1 MLGSGLI
8 DLVNSFPLGLDTII
22 SENGNN
28 LSGGQRQKISLI
40 RTLISKPSIIF
51 LDEPTSSM
59 DVLSEKQMMELI
71 FKINCTV
78 VVVSHRISL
87 VDKFD
92 KILIVKNGKIEGFD

>member
-1 MLGSGLI
+1 
-8 DLVNSFPLGLDTII
+8 
-22 SENGNN
+22 
-28 LSGGQRQKISLI
+28 
-40 RTLISKPSIIF
+40 
-51 LDEPTSSM
+51 M

-92 KILIVKNGKIEGFD
+92 KILIVRNGKIEVFDSHSRLIKNCPYYNSLYYKIKELENEK